1 MTKTTMH
8 MTLASHGAE
17 FRLGPGEEA
26 DITAVTGLESSEY
39 DIGLSDLAA
48 VPGSSLDGIHVKA
61 RPIHIEGSF
70 RSSGDTE
77 ADREKLIR
85 FFMPDRDGVLTVRV
99 GKRTRSIGY
108 NVEGWTLK
116 ARRNLDVRVGFIIDL
131 ICPDPYFTSGEPI
144 VVEFDETTKMVYNN
158 GDADTGFVATLELPD
173 NVSALQVDKPFVV
186 NGMGADQ
193 LGADKIG
200 ITGFLHGADYKTLE
214 ISTEPR
220 SRTIMINGRSEFSQ
234 IDRASVPFLIPV
246 GGCFVT
252 YGAESNANL
261 LKVKLTYRERFL
273 GV

>member
-131 ICPDPYFTSGEPI
+131 ICPDPYLPAASLSSSSSTRLRRWFT
-144 VVEFDETTKMVYNN
+144 TT
-158 GDADTGFVATLELPD
+158 GTPTPG
-173 NVSALQVDKPFVV
+173 SW
-186 NGMGADQ
+186 Q
-193 LGADKIG
+193 L
-200 ITGFLHGADYKTLE
+200 LSCL
-214 ISTEPR
+214 
-220 SRTIMINGRSEFSQ
+220 IMCPPCR
-234 IDRASVPFLIPV
+234 
-246 GGCFVT
+246 
-252 YGAESNANL
+252 
-261 LKVKLTYRERFL
+261 LTSL
-273 GV
+273 S